1 MDNFKQRGDRIP
13 FTLAA
18 TQKSGDALVV
28 GTGLLGILL
37 NDGVSGDVD
46 EAAVEGVFE
55 LPKVSAAVILRG
67 EQVLFDVSAGTNGE
81 VDDDAAV
88 PAAGDF
94 LCGYAWEDAGA
105 AVLFVD
111 VKINRPAPTVT

>member
-1 MDNFKQRGDRIP
+1 MNNFEQHGDRIL

-18 TQKSGDALVV
+18 AAVSGDPLVV
-28 GTGLLGILL
+28 GTGMLGVAM
-37 NDGVSGDVD
+37 NDGANTDVID
-46 EAAVEGVFE
+46 TAVEGVFR
-55 LPKVSAAVILRG
+55 LPKVAGAVIARG
-67 EQVLFDVSAGTNGE
+67 EQVLWDSSAGA

-94 LCGYAWEDAGA
+94 LCGYAWEAAGNGVTEVA
-105 AVLFVD
+105 

>member
-1 MDNFKQRGDRIP
+1 MDNFKQDGDRILH
-13 FTLAA
+13 TLAA
-18 TQKSGDALVV
+18 AQKSGDALVV
-28 GTGLLGILL
+28 GTGLLGIAM
-37 NDGVSGDVD
+37 NDGITAEVIDTS
-46 EAAVEGVFE
+46 VEGVFE

-67 EQVLFDVSAGTNGE
+67 EQVLFDVSAGANGE

-105 AVLFVD
+105 GVLLVD
-111 VKINRPAPTVT
+111 VKINRQAPTVT